1 MEIRTVLLIVLAA
14 IVALAT
20 VFFQYFYRNP
30 RKGNLKITLAGL
42 RFFSLFCALLLLI
55 NPKFTRNDFFL
66 EKANLIVLVDDSSSM
81 KDALEENSVESQVQK
96 VLENEDLKERFSIQQ
111 YTFGTTIQ
119 QTDSLH
125 FDKKNTDIS
134 NALSTVDEIFV
145 NGTNSVLLFTD
156 GNQTLGKDYG
166 YINLAADLSVNP
178 VVIGDTTSY
187 EDVSIERVN
196 VNTYAFLKNKFPIE
210 ATVLYKGS
218 RSVSQTVTIFLDGKS
233 VYKKNVDLNKN
244 RNSQTINALLE
255 AESVGVKSIKID
267 VQSLQNEKNV
277 FNNSKES
284 AIEVIDEKTNVAII
298 SDVLHPDIG
307 ALKKSIEANEQRS
320 VTILK
325 PTVSIDRFEDTDI
338 FILYQPNR
346 KFGNVYEQL
355 SKTRANT
362 FTITGTKTDWG
373 FLNQTQQSFFKEN
386 FNQDEE
392 IIPILNNAF
401 TIFGLGDFNVVDFPP
416 LQNNLGDID
425 LKKNGETILFQQ
437 IRGVDL
443 DKPLFTIIA
452 ENQQKEAVLFGENIW
467 KWRAQVYRNSKS
479 FKEFDDF
486 IGKLMVYLASD
497 NQKSRLELD
506 FDLVFEDSSIA
517 MVRASYF
524 DESYNFDANSNI
536 SIKIDG
542 KQNGFSREA
551 PMLLKGSFFEID
563 LSDLDAGEY
572 DFTVTVEGENQKRSG
587 SFKILDFN
595 PEKQSISSNYDKLEK
610 LANNTNGDIYFPND
624 IDLLIENLSSA
635 EQYVPIQ
642 KSKQNVVSLIDFRIL
657 LGIIVLTLSLEWF
670 IRKFNGL
677 I

>member
-1 MEIRTVLLIVLAA
+1 MEIRTVLLIILAA

-20 VFFQYFYRNP
+20 VFFQYLYKNP

-42 RFFSLFCALLLLI
+42 RFLSLFCALLLLI
-55 NPKFTRNDFFL
+55 NPKFTRHDYFL

-81 KDALEENSVESQVQK
+81 KDASEENSVESQVQK

-111 YTFGTTIQ
+111 YTFGTAIQ
-119 QTDSLH
+119 QTDSLRL
-125 FDKKNTDIS
+125 DKKNTDIS

-156 GNQTLGKDYG
+156 GNQTLGKDYE

-187 EDVSIERVN
+187 EDVSIGRLN
-196 VNTYAFLKNKFPIE
+196 VNTYAFLKNKFPVE
-210 ATVLYKGS
+210 ATILYKGS
-218 RSVSQTVTIFLDGKS
+218 RSVSRTVTISLDGKS
-233 VYKKNVDLNKN
+233 VYRENVELSKN
-244 RNSQTINALLE
+244 RSSQTINTLLV

-267 VQSLQNEKNV
+267 VQPLENEKNIA
-277 FNNSKES
+277 NNSKES

-298 SDVLHPDIG
+298 SDILHPDIG
-307 ALKKSIEANEQRS
+307 AIKKSIEANEQRS

-325 PTVSIDRFEDTDI
+325 PTVSVDRFKDTDI
-338 FILYQPNR
+338 FILYQPDR
-346 KFGNVYEQL
+346 RFRSVYEYL
-355 SKTRANT
+355 SKVRANT

-373 FLNQTQQSFFKEN
+373 FLNQVQQSFFKEN
-386 FNQDEE
+386 FNQNEE
-392 IIPILNNAF
+392 IIPVLNNAF
-401 TIFGLGDFNVVDFPP
+401 SIFGLGDFNVVDFPP

-452 ENQQKEAVLFGENIW
+452 ENLQKEAVLFGENIW

-517 MVRASYF
+517 KVRASYF
-524 DESYNFDANSNI
+524 DESYNFDSNSNI

-542 KQNGFSREA
+542 KQNDFSREA

-587 SFKILDFN
+587 AFKILDFD
-595 PEKQSISSNYDKLEK
+595 PEKQSISSNYGKLEK
-610 LANNTNGDIYFPND
+610 LADKTNGDIYFPTD
-624 IDLLIENLSSA
+624 IDLLIKNLSSA

-642 KSKQNVVSLIDFRIL
+642 KSKQNVVSLIDFRVL

>member
-1 MEIRTVLLIVLAA
+1 MEIHTVLLIILAA
-14 IVALAT
+14 IAALST
-20 VFFQYFYRNP
+20 VFFQYFYKNP

-42 RFFSLFCALLLLI
+42 RFFSIFCALLLLI
-55 NPKFTRNDFFL
+55 NPKFTRHDYFL

-81 KDALEENSVESQVQK
+81 KDASEENSVESQVQK

-111 YTFGTTIQ
+111 YAFGTAIRQ
-119 QTDSLH
+119 ADSLR

-134 NALSTVDEIFV
+134 NALSTVDEIYV

-166 YINLAADLSVNP
+166 YINLATDLSVNP

-187 EDVSIERVN
+187 EDVSIGRVN

-218 RSVSQTVTIFLDGKS
+218 RSVSRTVTISLDGAS
-233 VYKKNVDLNKN
+233 VYKENIDLNKN
-244 RNSQTINALLE
+244 RNSHTINALLE
-255 AESVGVKSIKID
+255 AKSVGIKSIRID
-267 VQSLQNEKNV
+267 VQPLENEKNV
-277 FNNSKES
+277 VNNSKES
-284 AIEVIDEKTNVAII
+284 AIEVIDEKTNVAIV

-320 VTILK
+320 VAILK

-346 KFGNVYEQL
+346 TFRNVYEQL

-362 FTITGTKTDWG
+362 FTISGTKTDWG

-467 KWRAQVYRNSKS
+467 KWRAQVYRNNKS

-517 MVRASYF
+517 KIRASYF
-524 DESYNFDANSNI
+524 DESYNFDSNSNI

-572 DFTVTVEGENQKRSG
+572 DFRVTVEGENQKRSG

-595 PEKQSISSNYDKLEK
+595 PEKQTISSNYSKLEK
-610 LANNTNGDIYFPND
+610 LANKTNGDIYFPND
-624 IDLLIENLSSA
+624 MDLLIENLSSA

-642 KSKQNVVSLIDFRIL
+642 KSKQNVVSLIDFRVL

>member
-1 MEIRTVLLIVLAA
+1 MEIRTVLLIILAA
-14 IVALAT
+14 IAALST
-20 VFFQYFYRNP
+20 VFFQYFHKNP

-42 RFFSLFCALLLLI
+42 RFLSLFCALLLLI
-55 NPKFTRNDFFL
+55 NPKFTRHDYFL

-81 KDALEENSVESQVQK
+81 KDASEENSVESQVQK
-96 VLENEDLKERFSIQQ
+96 ILGNEDLKERFSIQK
-111 YTFGTTIQ
+111 YAFGTAIQ
-119 QTDSLH
+119 QADSLR

-134 NALSTVDEIFV
+134 NALSTVDEIYV

-156 GNQTLGKDYG
+156 GNQTLGKDYE
-166 YINLAADLSVNP
+166 YINLATDLSVNP

-187 EDVSIERVN
+187 EDVSIGRVN

-218 RSVSQTVTIFLDGKS
+218 RSVSRTVTISLDGAS
-233 VYKKNVDLNKN
+233 VYKENIDLNKN

-255 AESVGVKSIKID
+255 AKSVGIKSIKID
-267 VQSLQNEKNV
+267 VQPLENEKNV
-277 FNNSKES
+277 VNNSKES
-284 AIEVIDEKTNVAII
+284 AIEVIDEKTNVAIV
-298 SDVLHPDIG
+298 SDILHPDIG

-320 VTILK
+320 VAILK

-346 KFGNVYEQL
+346 KFRNVYEQL

-401 TIFGLGDFNVVDFPP
+401 TIFGLGDFNVIDFPP

-443 DKPLFTIIA
+443 DKPLFTIIT

-517 MVRASYF
+517 KIRASYF
-524 DESYNFDANSNI
+524 DESYNFDSNSNI
-536 SIKIDG
+536 IIEIDG
-542 KQNGFSREA
+542 KQNDFSREA

-595 PEKQSISSNYDKLEK
+595 PEKQTISSNYSKLEK
-610 LANNTNGDIYFPND
+610 LAVKTDGGIYFPNNM
-624 IDLLIENLSSA
+624 DLLIENLSGV

-642 KSKQNVVSLIDFRIL
+642 KSKQNVVSLIDFRVL

-670 IRKFNGL
+670 IRKYNGL